1 MKISC
6 MITKITIGSF
16 AVLPLSR
23 RISGFAITAN
33 MVGCLLGKFFL
44 SIGTVLLHGILM
56 PPYSG
61 IGSSG
66 LRGVEILTQDNT
78 LM

>member
-1 MKISC
+1 MKTSC
-6 MITKITIGSF
+6 IITKITIGSF

-23 RISGFAITAN
+23 SISGFAITAN
-33 MVGCLLGKFFL
+33 MAGCLLGKFFL
-44 SIGTVLLHGILM
+44 SAGIVLLQGILM

-66 LRGVEILTQDNT
+66 L
-78 LM
+78 